1 MNKNECLNIDTEYIR
16 EEIGKCEDIEELKE
30 KIFPLIKDQQ
40 EQWVYKINEIVKNNG
55 YTQAR
60 FGELCGVSRITV
72 NKWLNGIAIPRN
84 RETFIRIGMAAK
96 YNVEEMNAFL
106 QRYGRYP
113 ALYSKSL
120 EDCVCKYVLSH
131 NYGEESNEKYKYILS
146 KIKDTIIR
154 DENDVVENV
163 STEKF
168 DEKLSEIKSEEELEQ
183 FITKN
188 IAMFSYRYHKFYA
201 YVKQCIEINCPP
213 EITTVHEMSLAQGWT
228 AALRNCVSEIRQ
240 KKWYPTRNKIISLGL
255 HLSMDHEQ
263 IDKMLELAYMEPL
276 CGKNIFES
284 IIMFILDDASLN
296 NILDADSDPD
306 GLCKYAKEVLE
317 KFDIPYVASFISEI
331 AEIDYE
337 YSKE

>member
-16 EEIGKCEDIEELKE
+16 DEIGKCEDLEELKE

-40 EQWVYKINEIVKNNG
+40 DQWSYKVNEIIKNNG
-55 YTQAR
+55 YTQGR
-60 FGELCGVSRITV
+60 FGKLCGVSRMTV
-72 NKWLNGIAIPRN
+72 NKWLNGSLPRN

-120 EDCVCKYVLSH
+120 EDCVCKYVLS
-131 NYGEESNEKYKYILS
+131 NDYGEESNEKFKYILS
-146 KIKDTIIR
+146 KIKDSIIR
-154 DENDVVENV
+154 DESDEVENV

-168 DEKLSEIKSEEELEQ
+168 DEKLSEIKNEEELER

-188 IAMFSYRYHKFYA
+188 IAMFSYMYHKFYA

-213 EITTVHEMSLAQGWT
+213 EVTTVHEMALAQGWT
-228 AALRNCVSEIRQ
+228 SSLRQCVSEIRQ

-284 IIMFILDDASLN
+284 VIMFILDDASLN

-306 GLCKYAKEVLE
+306 GLCKYAKEVLME
-317 KFDIPYVASFISEI
+317 LNIPYEESFIKEI

-337 YSKE
+337 ESKE